1 MLDNFF
7 SAYKEFWIKATDF
20 KGFTSRSDW
29 WLVQLANLII
39 SFLTIPI
46 FLKTFGFNSYEAFQD
61 FESGKNPRD
70 VAEDFISRNNTAI
83 SEVFE
88 NFDEEDK
95 DTLDQFLKLTEC
107 EMHVFRILEKQ
118 IELRKKIRYVDFK
131 KRKK

>member
-1 MLDNFF
+1 M
-7 SAYKEFWIKATDF
+7 KKTIKNNKTEPWF
-20 KGFTSRSDW
+20 N
-29 WLVQLANLII
+29 WLMREI
-39 SFLTIPI
+39 
-46 FLKTFGFNSYEAFQD
+46 NSYEAFQD
-61 FESGKNPRD
+61 FASGKNPED
-70 VAEDFISRNNTAI
+70 VAENFISNKSNVI

-118 IELRKKIRYVDFK
+118 IELRNKIRFVDFK

>member
-1 MLDNFF
+1 MKKIINK
-7 SAYKEFWIKATDF
+7 YRKNEPWF
-20 KGFTSRSDW
+20 K
-29 WLVQLANLII
+29 WLTREL
-39 SFLTIPI
+39 
-46 FLKTFGFNSYEAFQD
+46 NSYEAFRD
-61 FESGKNPRD
+61 FDSGKKPEE
-70 VAEDFISRNNTAI
+70 VAKDFISFNSNAI

-118 IELRKKIRYVDFK
+118 ITSRNKIRFVDFK

>member
-1 MLDNFF
+1 MKKIIN
-7 SAYKEFWIKATDF
+7 KKHNKNEPWF
-20 KGFTSRSDW
+20 K
-29 WLVQLANLII
+29 WLTRELNA
-39 SFLTIPI
+39 
-46 FLKTFGFNSYEAFQD
+46 YEAFRG

-70 VAEDFISRNNTAI
+70 VAEDFISRNIIAI

-118 IELRKKIRYVDFK
+118 IELRNKIRFVDFK
-131 KRKK
+131 KRKIMKI